1 MAVNKNFVVKNG
13 IEVNDDLLI
22 ASSDLGKVGIGSTV
36 PTTTLDVFGQGIA
49 AQDGKFTGILTA
61 TSALEVGAGGTVI
74 SASNT
79 GLIGLGVASPEYNV
93 HIVRPSPEASGEI
106 STSLYVEGDLR
117 VTGRVLSDT
126 ITNDKSLDTTNL
138 NVTGIATVVGLEA
151 DQSEIFTQFNVI
163 NNSSGAFEFQ
173 ATGIGFT
180 QNTDNP
186 VLYLDRGQ
194 NYRFNVNANGH
205 PFLIKTL
212 PGTGTGNQYNDG
224 VENNGAQVG
233 IVTFKVP
240 FNAPNTLYYQCQ
252 NHASMLGVMIIG
264 SAGNIGIQES
274 GTLVGAASS
283 INFVG
288 ADAVV
293 TSGVATVTIT
303 PGISI
308 GLAIALGGN

>member
-61 TSALEVGAGGTVI
+61 TSALKVGAGGTVI

-151 DQSEIFTQFNVI
+151 DQSEIFTQFNVV

-293 TSGVATVTIT
+293 TAGVATVTIT